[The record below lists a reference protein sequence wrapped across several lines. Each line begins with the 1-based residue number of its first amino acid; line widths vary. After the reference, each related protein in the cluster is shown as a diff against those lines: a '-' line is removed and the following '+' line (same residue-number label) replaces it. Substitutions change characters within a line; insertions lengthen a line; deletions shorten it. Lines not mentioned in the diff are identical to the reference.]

1 MVSESISTQSRRVI
15 KIKSAIFIMHCI
27 FLLVIQFNKV
37 HSPTNFVKGAKSQ
50 GKDSNKVENTPTMQ
64 TVHKLAV

>member
-1 MVSESISTQSRRVI
+1 
-15 KIKSAIFIMHCI
+15 MHCI

-37 HSPTNFVKGAKSQ
+37 HSATNFVKGAKSQ

-64 TVHKLAV
+64 TVQKLAV